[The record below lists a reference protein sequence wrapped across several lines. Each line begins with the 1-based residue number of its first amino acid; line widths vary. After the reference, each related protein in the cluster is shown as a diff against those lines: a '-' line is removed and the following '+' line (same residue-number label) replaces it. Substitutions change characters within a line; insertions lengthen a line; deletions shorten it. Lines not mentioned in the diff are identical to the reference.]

1 MNTSNEIHTKNIVKK
16 SSKLTLK
23 EMMAAEKALDQ
34 NLQADTVN
42 PSPQGID
49 EQPPAAIP
57 EPIELNY
64 IQVRDNAK
72 VQSVGKSGWQIS
84 DIWRDIRVDD
94 FCS

>member
-1 MNTSNEIHTKNIVKK
+1 MKTSNEIYTKKIIKK
-16 SSKLTLK
+16 PFKLTLR
-23 EMMAAEKALDQ
+23 EMIEIEKASDQ
-34 NLQADTVN
+34 NLQADTIN

-57 EPIELNY
+57 EQREPNY
-64 IQVRDNAK
+64 IQVWDNPI

>member
-1 MNTSNEIHTKNIVKK
+1 MNTSSEIYTKKIIKK
-16 SSKLTLK
+16 LSKLTLR
-23 EMMAAEKALDQ
+23 EMIELEKASDQ

-42 PSPQGID
+42 PSPTVIN

-57 EPIELNY
+57 EPIESNY
-64 IQVRDNAK
+64 IQMRDNPI

-84 DIWRDIRVDD
+84 DIWRDICVDD